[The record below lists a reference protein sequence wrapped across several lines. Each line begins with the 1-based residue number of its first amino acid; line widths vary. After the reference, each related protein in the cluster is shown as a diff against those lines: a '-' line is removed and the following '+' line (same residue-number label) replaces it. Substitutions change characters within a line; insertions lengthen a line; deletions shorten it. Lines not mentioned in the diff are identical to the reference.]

1 MNILKTN
8 KIKNKKNLK
17 KIYLYMEKRYSA
29 DPYLQIDSNTNQKK
43 IISRRS
49 SDLLLLNSKEP
60 KSLKYLGNRTKSKS
74 PFRVQSKLQLKGIIT
89 SNTINVNE
97 FKEKSPETNKSFKDI
112 SFIQFQNESYRNYM
126 EDRFSILTNF
136 PNNEEKAL
144 FAIFDGHGGSII
156 SEFLCQNF
164 ITFFMKQYQKYEIKN
179 YEKIFQKTFSSLND
193 EIKKISN
200 SYKMGSTATII
211 LITKEIDQILGSQK
225 VIYCANI
232 GDTNCELF
240 SKSNCK
246 RISYEHRCND
256 SVEENRIKKGNGSII
271 NGRVGGIISVTRAF
285 GDFQCKDFG
294 LICEP
299 YINKVNVNC
308 NEKNYL
314 ILATD
319 GIWDYISEEDIFFI
333 TINNN
338 DSMIICKNIIDKAK
352 LNGSTD
358 NMTCMV
364 INL

>member
-1 MNILKTN
+1 
-8 KIKNKKNLK
+8 
-17 KIYLYMEKRYSA
+17 MEKRYSA

-49 SDLLLLNSKEP
+49 SDLLILNIKE
-60 KSLKYLGNRTKSKS
+60 KKVLKYIENRTKSKS
-74 PFRVQSKLQLKGIIT
+74 PFRVVPKLQSKGTIT
-89 SNTINVNE
+89 SNSINVNE

-126 EDRFSILTNF
+126 EDRFSILINF

-144 FAIFDGHGGSII
+144 FAIFDGHGGSTI

-164 ITFFMKQYQKYEIKN
+164 ISFFMKQYQKNEVKN

-193 EIKKISN
+193 EIKKIPN

-211 LITKEIDQILGSQK
+211 LITKETDQILGSQK

-256 SVEENRIKKGNGSII
+256 PVEENRIKKGNGSII

-299 YINKVNVNC
+299 YINKVNVNF
-308 NEKNYL
+308 NEKNFL

-319 GIWDYISEEDIFFI
+319 GIWDFVSEEDIYFI
-333 TINNN
+333 TMNNT
-338 DSMIICKNIIDKAK
+338 DSMVICRDVVDKAK
-352 LNGSTD
+352 VNGSTD

-364 INL
+364 ISL

>member
-1 MNILKTN
+1 
-8 KIKNKKNLK
+8 
-17 KIYLYMEKRYSA
+17 MEKRYSA

-49 SDLLLLNSKEP
+49 SDLLILNIKE
-60 KSLKYLGNRTKSKS
+60 KKVLKYIENRTKSKS
-74 PFRVQSKLQLKGIIT
+74 PFRVVPKLQSKGTIT
-89 SNTINVNE
+89 SNSINVNE
-97 FKEKSPETNKSFKDI
+97 FKEKSPETNKSFKEI
-112 SFIQFQNESYRNYM
+112 SFIQYQNESYRNYM
-126 EDRFSILTNF
+126 EDRFSILINF

-144 FAIFDGHGGSII
+144 FAIFDGHGGSTI

-164 ITFFMKQYQKYEIKN
+164 ISFFMKQYQKNEVKN

-193 EIKKISN
+193 EIKKIPN

-211 LITKEIDQILGSQK
+211 LLTKETDQILGSQK

-256 SVEENRIKKGNGSII
+256 PVEENRIKKGNGSII

-299 YINKVNVNC
+299 YINKVNVNF
-308 NEKNYL
+308 NEKNFL

-319 GIWDYISEEDIFFI
+319 GIWDFVSEEDIYFI
-333 TINNN
+333 TMNNT
-338 DSMIICKNIIDKAK
+338 DSMVICRDVVDKAK
-352 LNGSTD
+352 VNGSTD

-364 INL
+364 ISL

>member
-1 MNILKTN
+1 
-8 KIKNKKNLK
+8 
-17 KIYLYMEKRYSA
+17 MEKRYSV
-29 DPYLQIDSNTNQKK
+29 DPYLQIDPNTNQKK

-49 SDLLLLNSKEP
+49 SDLLILNIKE
-60 KSLKYLGNRTKSKS
+60 KKVLKYIENRTKSKS
-74 PFRVQSKLQLKGIIT
+74 PFRVVPKLQSKGTIT
-89 SNTINVNE
+89 SNSINVNE
-97 FKEKSPETNKSFKDI
+97 FKEKSPETNKSFKEI
-112 SFIQFQNESYRNYM
+112 SFIQYQNESYRNYM
-126 EDRFSILTNF
+126 EDRFSILINF

-144 FAIFDGHGGSII
+144 FAIFDGHGGSTI

-164 ITFFMKQYQKYEIKN
+164 ISFFMKQYQKNEVKN

-193 EIKKISN
+193 EIKKIPN

-211 LITKEIDQILGSQK
+211 LITKETDQILGSQK

-256 SVEENRIKKGNGSII
+256 PVEENRIKKGNGSII

-299 YINKVNVNC
+299 YINKVNVNF
-308 NEKNYL
+308 NEKNFL

-319 GIWDYISEEDIFFI
+319 GIWDFVSEEDIYFI
-333 TINNN
+333 TMNNT
-338 DSMIICKNIIDKAK
+338 DSMVICRDVVDKAK
-352 LNGSTD
+352 VNGSTD

-364 INL
+364 ISL

>member
-1 MNILKTN
+1 
-8 KIKNKKNLK
+8 
-17 KIYLYMEKRYSA
+17 MEKRYSV
-29 DPYLQIDSNTNQKK
+29 DPYLQIDPNTNQKK

-49 SDLLLLNSKEP
+49 SDLLILNIKE
-60 KSLKYLGNRTKSKS
+60 KKVLKYIENRTKSKS
-74 PFRVQSKLQLKGIIT
+74 PFRVVPKLQSKGTIT
-89 SNTINVNE
+89 SNSINVNE
-97 FKEKSPETNKSFKDI
+97 FKEKSPETNKSFKEI
-112 SFIQFQNESYRNYM
+112 SFIQYQNESYRNYM
-126 EDRFSILTNF
+126 EDRFSILINF

-144 FAIFDGHGGSII
+144 FAIFDGHGGSTI

-164 ITFFMKQYQKYEIKN
+164 ISFFMKQYQKNEVKN

-193 EIKKISN
+193 EIKKIPN

-211 LITKEIDQILGSQK
+211 LLTKETDQILGSQK

-256 SVEENRIKKGNGSII
+256 PVEENRIKKGNGSII

-299 YINKVNVNC
+299 YINKVNVNF
-308 NEKNYL
+308 NEKNFL

-319 GIWDYISEEDIFFI
+319 GIWDFVSEEDIYFI
-333 TINNN
+333 TMNNT
-338 DSMIICKNIIDKAK
+338 DSMVICRDVVDKAK
-352 LNGSTD
+352 VNGSTD

-364 INL
+364 ISL

>member
-1 MNILKTN
+1 
-8 KIKNKKNLK
+8 
-17 KIYLYMEKRYSA
+17 MEKRYSV
-29 DPYLQIDSNTNQKK
+29 DPYLQIDPNTNQKK

-49 SDLLLLNSKEP
+49 SDLLILNIKE
-60 KSLKYLGNRTKSKS
+60 KKVLKYIENRTKSKS
-74 PFRVQSKLQLKGIIT
+74 PFRVVPKLQSKGTIT
-89 SNTINVNE
+89 SNSINVNE
-97 FKEKSPETNKSFKDI
+97 FKEKSPETNKSFKEI
-112 SFIQFQNESYRNYM
+112 SFIQYQNESYRNYM
-126 EDRFSILTNF
+126 EDRFSILINF

-144 FAIFDGHGGSII
+144 FAIFDGHGGSTI

-164 ITFFMKQYQKYEIKN
+164 ISFFMKQYQKNEVKN

-193 EIKKISN
+193 EIKKIPN

-211 LITKEIDQILGSQK
+211 LITKETDQILGSQK

-256 SVEENRIKKGNGSII
+256 SNEENRIKKGNGSII

-299 YINKVNVNC
+299 YINKVNVNF
-308 NEKNYL
+308 NEKNFL

-319 GIWDYISEEDIFFI
+319 GIWDFVSEEDIYFI
-333 TINNN
+333 TMNNT
-338 DSMIICKNIIDKAK
+338 DSMVICRDVVDKAK
-352 LNGSTD
+352 VNGSTD

-364 INL
+364 ISL

>member
-1 MNILKTN
+1 
-8 KIKNKKNLK
+8 
-17 KIYLYMEKRYSA
+17 MEKRYSV
-29 DPYLQIDSNTNQKK
+29 DPYLQIDPNTNQKK

-49 SDLLLLNSKEP
+49 SDLLILNIKE
-60 KSLKYLGNRTKSKS
+60 KKVLKYIENRTKSKS
-74 PFRVQSKLQLKGIIT
+74 PFRVVPKLQSKGTIT
-89 SNTINVNE
+89 SNSINVNE
-97 FKEKSPETNKSFKDI
+97 FKEKSPETNKSFKEI
-112 SFIQFQNESYRNYM
+112 SFIQYQNESYRNYM
-126 EDRFSILTNF
+126 EDRFSILINF

-144 FAIFDGHGGSII
+144 FAIFDGHGGSTI

-164 ITFFMKQYQKYEIKN
+164 ISFFMKQYQKNEVKN

-193 EIKKISN
+193 EIKKIPN

-211 LITKEIDQILGSQK
+211 LITKETDQILGSQK

-256 SVEENRIKKGNGSII
+256 PVEENRIKKGNGSII

-299 YINKVNVNC
+299 YINKVNVNF
-308 NEKNYL
+308 NEKNFL

-319 GIWDYISEEDIFFI
+319 GIWDFVSEEDIYFI
-333 TINNN
+333 TMNNT
-338 DSMIICKNIIDKAK
+338 DSMVICRDVVDKAK
-352 LNGSTD
+352 VNGSTD
-358 NMTCMV
+358 NMTCIV
-364 INL
+364 IKL

>member
-1 MNILKTN
+1 
-8 KIKNKKNLK
+8 
-17 KIYLYMEKRYSA
+17 MEKRYSV
-29 DPYLQIDSNTNQKK
+29 DPYLQIDPNTNQKK

-49 SDLLLLNSKEP
+49 SDLLILNIKE
-60 KSLKYLGNRTKSKS
+60 KKVLKYIENRTKSKS
-74 PFRVQSKLQLKGIIT
+74 PFRVVPKLQSKGTIT
-89 SNTINVNE
+89 SNSINVNE
-97 FKEKSPETNKSFKDI
+97 FKEKSPETNKSFKEI
-112 SFIQFQNESYRNYM
+112 SFIQYQNESYRNYM
-126 EDRFSILTNF
+126 EDRFSILINF

-144 FAIFDGHGGSII
+144 FAIFDGHGGSTI

-164 ITFFMKQYQKYEIKN
+164 ISFFMKQYQKNEVKN

-193 EIKKISN
+193 EIKKIPN

-211 LITKEIDQILGSQK
+211 LITKETDQILGSQK

-256 SVEENRIKKGNGSII
+256 PVEENRIKKGNGSII

-299 YINKVNVNC
+299 YINKVNVNFT
-308 NEKNYL
+308 EKNFL

-319 GIWDYISEEDIFFI
+319 GIWDFVSEEDIYFI
-333 TINNN
+333 TMNNT
-338 DSMIICKNIIDKAK
+338 DSMVICRDVVDKAK
-352 LNGSTD
+352 VNGSTD

-364 INL
+364 ISL

>member
-1 MNILKTN
+1 
-8 KIKNKKNLK
+8 
-17 KIYLYMEKRYSA
+17 MEKRYSV
-29 DPYLQIDSNTNQKK
+29 DPYLQIDPNTNQKK

-49 SDLLLLNSKEP
+49 SDLLILNIKE
-60 KSLKYLGNRTKSKS
+60 KKVLKYIENRTKSKS
-74 PFRVQSKLQLKGIIT
+74 PFRVVPKLQSKGTIT
-89 SNTINVNE
+89 SNSINVNE
-97 FKEKSPETNKSFKDI
+97 FKEKSPETNKSFKEI
-112 SFIQFQNESYRNYM
+112 SFIQYQNESYRNYM
-126 EDRFSILTNF
+126 EDRFSILINF

-144 FAIFDGHGGSII
+144 FAIFDGHGGSTI

-164 ITFFMKQYQKYEIKN
+164 ISFFMKQYQKNEVKN

-193 EIKKISN
+193 EIKKIPN

-211 LITKEIDQILGSQK
+211 LLTKETDQILGSQK

-256 SVEENRIKKGNGSII
+256 PVEENRIKKGNGSII

-299 YINKVNVNC
+299 YINKVNVNF
-308 NEKNYL
+308 NEKNFL

-319 GIWDYISEEDIFFI
+319 GIWDFVNEEDIYFI
-333 TINNN
+333 TMNNT
-338 DSMIICKNIIDKAK
+338 DSMVICRDVVDKAK
-352 LNGSTD
+352 VNGSTD

-364 INL
+364 ISL

>member
-1 MNILKTN
+1 
-8 KIKNKKNLK
+8 
-17 KIYLYMEKRYSA
+17 
-29 DPYLQIDSNTNQKK
+29 
-43 IISRRS
+43 
-49 SDLLLLNSKEP
+49 
-60 KSLKYLGNRTKSKS
+60 
-74 PFRVQSKLQLKGIIT
+74 
-89 SNTINVNE
+89 
-97 FKEKSPETNKSFKDI
+97 
-112 SFIQFQNESYRNYM
+112 M
-126 EDRFSILTNF
+126 EDRFSILINF

-144 FAIFDGHGGSII
+144 FAIFDGHGGSTI

-164 ITFFMKQYQKYEIKN
+164 ISFFMKQYQKNEVKN

-193 EIKKISN
+193 EIKKIPN

-211 LITKEIDQILGSQK
+211 LLTKETDQILGSQK

-256 SVEENRIKKGNGSII
+256 PVEENRIKKGNGSII

-299 YINKVNVNC
+299 YINKVNVNF
-308 NEKNYL
+308 NEKNFL

-319 GIWDYISEEDIFFI
+319 GIWDFVSEEDIYFI
-333 TINNN
+333 TMNNT
-338 DSMIICKNIIDKAK
+338 DSMVICRDVVDKAK
-352 LNGSTD
+352 VNGSTD

-364 INL
+364 ISL

>member
-1 MNILKTN
+1 
-8 KIKNKKNLK
+8 
-17 KIYLYMEKRYSA
+17 MEKRYSV
-29 DPYLQIDSNTNQKK
+29 DPYLQIDPNTNQKK

-49 SDLLLLNSKEP
+49 SDLLILNIKE
-60 KSLKYLGNRTKSKS
+60 KKVLKYIENRTKSKS
-74 PFRVQSKLQLKGIIT
+74 PFRVVPKLQSKGTIT
-89 SNTINVNE
+89 SNSINVNE
-97 FKEKSPETNKSFKDI
+97 FKEKSPETNKSFKEI
-112 SFIQFQNESYRNYM
+112 SFIQYQNESYRNYM
-126 EDRFSILTNF
+126 EDRFSILINF

-144 FAIFDGHGGSII
+144 FAIFDGHGGSTI

-164 ITFFMKQYQKYEIKN
+164 ISFFMKQYQKNEVKN

-193 EIKKISN
+193 EIKKIPN

-211 LITKEIDQILGSQK
+211 LITKETDQILGSQK

-271 NGRVGGIISVTRAF
+271 NGRVGGIISVTRSF

-299 YINKVNVNC
+299 YINKVNVNF
-308 NEKNYL
+308 NEKNFL

-319 GIWDYISEEDIFFI
+319 GIWDFVSEEDIYFI
-333 TINNN
+333 TMNNT
-338 DSMIICKNIIDKAK
+338 DSMVICRDVVDKAK
-352 LNGSTD
+352 VNGSTD

-364 INL
+364 ISL

>member
-1 MNILKTN
+1 
-8 KIKNKKNLK
+8 
-17 KIYLYMEKRYSA
+17 MEKRYSA

-49 SDLLLLNSKEP
+49 SDLLILNIKE
-60 KSLKYLGNRTKSKS
+60 KKVLKYIENRTKSKS
-74 PFRVQSKLQLKGIIT
+74 PFRVVPKLQSKGTIT
-89 SNTINVNE
+89 SNSINVNE
-97 FKEKSPETNKSFKDI
+97 FKEKSPETNKSFKEI
-112 SFIQFQNESYRNYM
+112 SFIQYQNESYRNYM
-126 EDRFSILTNF
+126 EDRFSILINF

-144 FAIFDGHGGSII
+144 FAIFDGHGGSTI

-164 ITFFMKQYQKYEIKN
+164 ISFFMKQYQKNEVKN

-193 EIKKISN
+193 EIKKIPN

-256 SVEENRIKKGNGSII
+256 PVEENRIKKGNGSII

-299 YINKVNVNC
+299 YINKVNVNF
-308 NEKNYL
+308 NEKNFL

-319 GIWDYISEEDIFFI
+319 GIWDFVSEEDIYFI
-333 TINNN
+333 TMNNT
-338 DSMIICKNIIDKAK
+338 DSMVICRDVVDKAK
-352 LNGSTD
+352 VNGSTD

-364 INL
+364 ISL